1 MTNQARMQAHAHL
14 DGHHQRTYEAIFRHP
29 TSHNLEWHDVRSL
42 LGALADVEEKHNG
55 SIQVTRNGTQA
66 ILHPPKH
73 KDVASVEEILSI
85 RQFLEE
91 SAESEGTPTV
101 SQSTDLLVVIDHQE
115 AKIYR
120 AETHGVVPE
129 KLVPF
134 DPHGYGRHLHSEN
147 PETDGKRAPERKS
160 YYEAVAKT
168 LRGADRILMFG
179 NGTGESS
186 AMGRLFADLKH
197 HHRDV
202 AGHVVGSIVIDEHH
216 MTEGQL
222 LAKAREL
229 FLKHS
234 VSGSVTS

>member
-1 MTNQARMQAHAHL
+1 MTTQDGPKAPPHL
-14 DGHHQRTYEAIFRHP
+14 DGRHQHTFEAIFRHP
-29 TSHNLEWHDVRSL
+29 TGHNLEWHDVRSL

-55 SIQVTRNGTQA
+55 SLQVSRNGTQA

-73 KDVASVEEILSI
+73 KDVTSVDDVLAI
-85 RQFLEE
+85 RRFLEM
-91 SAESEGTPTV
+91 SAEPENAPNGA
-101 SQSTDLLVVIDHQE
+101 QSIDLLVVIDHRE

-120 AETHGVVPE
+120 AETHGTLPE
-129 KLVPF
+129 KLVPY
-134 DPHGYGRHLHSEN
+134 DPHGFGRHLHSEN
-147 PETDGKRAPERKS
+147 PETDGKRQPERKS

-168 LRGADRILMFG
+168 LRGADRILIFG

-186 AMGRLFADLKH
+186 AMDRLLADLKH
-197 HHRDV
+197 NHRDV

-216 MTEGQL
+216 ESEGEL

-234 VSGSVTS
+234 VSGSVTA